1 MEVLSS
7 QMVSY
12 IWGAQPSNG
21 VSYMGWGAQPSYMGG
36 LRLQCLWYFLLL
48 GLNIIQLDRSP
59 QVLMWGSLLEG
70 TNTHHS
76 SYATPEILGVLGK
89 DHVLISHTP
98 QKVT

>member
-1 MEVLSS
+1 MVSHIWGGVLSPH
-7 QMVSY
+7 
-12 IWGAQPSNG
+12 IWGG
-21 VSYMGWGAQPSYMGG
+21 
-36 LRLQCLWYFLLL
+36 RLQCLWYFLLL
-48 GLNIIQLDRSP
+48 GLNITQLDRSP

-76 SYATPEILGVLGK
+76 SYATPGILGVLGK

>member
-7 QMVSY
+7 QTVSY
-12 IWGAQPSNG
+12 IWGAQPS
-21 VSYMGWGAQPSYMGG
+21 YMGG
-36 LRLQCLWYFLLL
+36 GRLQCLWCFLLL
-48 GLNIIQLDRSP
+48 GLNITQLDRSP

-76 SYATPEILGVLGK
+76 SHATPGTLGVLGE